1 MISGY
6 IIAVGILSFL
16 MSFAIGANDAANALA
31 TSYGSKALK
40 LWQIVVLG
48 AIFEFIGAF
57 FCSGHVAGHLVSGI
71 VEGTDTLE
79 DDVINQMML
88 GTSISSFLFIMASSV
103 FGVPISGT
111 HTIVGS
117 IIGAGMAVF
126 GASSINWLKLGTIVI
141 SWFVAPLV
149 SIILCAIFFIAVT
162 TLTLDKTRNSFNA
175 RLIWLTL
182 ISGFACMLICLMIMG
197 LVREKDAPYTTV
209 QLICLLLSPI
219 AGIIITRIA
228 LIILMRHIQKKGEA
242 EQPAQ
247 NDMENEQ
254 QEAVIGQLYR
264 VLMVVA
270 AMLVCLGHGAND
282 VANSISPLLVALES
296 DGDNIQIAYIIGSVG
311 IALGLLILGYRV
323 METVGTK
330 VVKLDFAKGFTAQF
344 ATALSVNLGT
354 IAGVPLSTTHCM
366 VGALMGLALAQKLKV
381 VQNVYPVEE

>member
-1 MISGY
+1 MVSGY

-71 VEGTDTLE
+71 VDDTDSLAE
-79 DDVINQMML
+79 NEINQMML
-88 GTSISSFLFIMASSV
+88 GISISSFLFIMTSSV

-117 IIGAGMAVF
+117 IIGSGLAVF
-126 GASSINWLKLGTIVI
+126 GASNINWFKLGMIVI

-149 SIILCAIFFIAVT
+149 SIISCALFFIAVT

-175 RLIWLTL
+175 RLLWLTL
-182 ISGFACMLICLMIMG
+182 ISGFACMLICLMLMG
-197 LVREKDAPYTTV
+197 LVREKGAPFTTV
-209 QLICLLLSPI
+209 QLICLLTSPI
-219 AGIIITRIA
+219 AGIIVTRIA
-228 LIILMRHIQKKGEA
+228 LLIIMRHSQKKDEVEA

-247 NDMENEQ
+247 NDMQNEK

-264 VLMVVA
+264 VLMLIA
-270 AMLVCLGHGAND
+270 AMMVCLGHGAND
-282 VANSISPLLVALES
+282 VANAISPLLVVLETEGSS
-296 DGDNIQIAYIIGSVG
+296 DKFAYIIGSAG
-311 IALGLLILGYRV
+311 IALGLLCLGYRV

-344 ATALSVNLGT
+344 ATALAVNLGT
-354 IAGVPLSTTHCM
+354 IVGVPLSTTHCM

-381 VQNVYPVEE
+381 V